1 MHMTRD
7 PGFPSVILALN
18 PSLSSRTPCLTLAHS
33 SSIRLLWRAL
43 LSNTIHLPVKTC
55 MPIPACLT
63 RSVTFAESDGR
74 EPLTWLLIIPTIRC
88 LHSSSCEA
96 FRRGAG
102 GAATPSGAHLQP
114 PLTRSSALR
123 VSCITIIHCTV
134 HMFVW
139 LYIDETNKR
148 KQAKPSALASG
159 ASFRRCGVG
168 IVIEKINLRESAT
181 IK

>member
-1 MHMTRD
+1 MHITRD

-123 VSCITIIHCTV
+123 VSCITIIHCVRVAV
-134 HMFVW
+134 H
-139 LYIDETNKR
+139 R
-148 KQAKPSALASG
+148 
-159 ASFRRCGVG
+159 
-168 IVIEKINLRESAT
+168 
-181 IK
+181 